1 MMPPN
6 DIKTNSKSNQISINT
21 PVGKID
27 IDGSSIAELVKSI
40 KLDLDANRE
49 TDIMDVEISKFIDIT
64 TQELEH
70 KMEDVMENEFPTLIE
85 GMMRYINLHFDI
97 IDITNSTNH
106 HLGGQICSPVYHDF
120 LLKGNRYKVPLKAIL
135 MLEHKESKE
144 RFAIWLI
151 PYDGLNIDLRI
162 IFDGGGVIG
171 KDFWNDFQE
180 WYWDGNTL
188 LKNATFYGDLKFIES
203 DVNYEW
209 DDIILT
215 KEHRAA
221 LERHI
226 IDFFTHME
234 LFRNNGQKLSRG
246 VLLNGP
252 PGTGK
257 TLTANILRN
266 SIKDITTIVVTRD
279 HIEELGD
286 ISKVYRIAAKLAPS
300 LVILEDLDT
309 IGGISRMSGDHP
321 LLGEFLNALSGIESN
336 VGIVTLATTNHADK
350 LDWAL
355 VDRPGRF
362 DSRIELGYPNASV
375 RKRILQK
382 YLDPLNCDKNL
393 DMTYIVRKSE
403 QMSGAYLEE
412 IIRNAFQNALE
423 RVNYQQGK
431 YKISQEDIELSL
443 ERILKQRKN
452 TLMEINRNGF
462 ELPSMTDDDE
472 FAEHED
478 FYQ

>member
-1 MMPPN
+1 M
-6 DIKTNSKSNQISINT
+6 
-21 PVGKID
+21 
-27 IDGSSIAELVKSI
+27 LV
-40 KLDLDANRE
+40 
-49 TDIMDVEISKFIDIT
+49 
-64 TQELEH
+64 
-70 KMEDVMENEFPTLIE
+70 
-85 GMMRYINLHFDI
+85 
-97 IDITNSTNH
+97 
-106 HLGGQICSPVYHDF
+106 
-120 LLKGNRYKVPLKAIL
+120 
-135 MLEHKESKE
+135 
-144 RFAIWLI
+144 
-151 PYDGLNIDLRI
+151 
-162 IFDGGGVIG
+162 
-171 KDFWNDFQE
+171 
-180 WYWDGNTL
+180 
-188 LKNATFYGDLKFIES
+188 
-203 DVNYEW
+203 
-209 DDIILT
+209 
-215 KEHRAA
+215 
-221 LERHI
+221 
-226 IDFFTHME
+226 
-234 LFRNNGQKLSRG
+234 
-246 VLLNGP
+246 GP

-286 ISKVYRIAAKLAPS
+286 LSKVYRIASKLAPS

-336 VGIVTLATTNHADK
+336 VGVVTLATTNHADK